1 MASSNLLLWTFS
13 RSGSPTTPFRFHGH
27 PDAVWARMIP
37 APANVL
43 GRLSTIVMDFENHVS
58 GTPRNNLHRGI
69 AEFLKLYYEGRTEL
83 PADESNGNNPVS
95 RYKVATDSWRQLDE
109 IYKRTGEPSYA
120 AMRDLVAQILPT
132 GKPAH
137 TRDLAAQTIGLCLI
151 DPKQEKHAK
160 LIQANVE
167 QLLSLQ
173 RAGGHWSVKF
183 DPNYAITEM
192 QTGESLY
199 ALCLAGLGP
208 DHPAVRRGV
217 LALLGRQQE
226 FGGWFDLNPY
236 EQFRTPFR
244 ETQWALIALS
254 SLYPSSTPARPGWNS
269 PLGPQPAVLRAES
282 PARLIRDL
290 ERIWDV
296 PDAALRQQVLAQLGH
311 ESPLVR
317 AAACRTL
324 GRVGDETTISG
335 VASCLG
341 DESKVV
347 RRAAAEAVRRM
358 GNRFSGS
365 RRPGESQAQLRMVA
379 ELTRALTSSDDRTRR
394 GATRLFAAHFRDLSQ
409 ETNLLDPLM
418 QLCGDR
424 DPVVAMQAIKAL
436 WKWWYWRADSG
447 VRNRIEDRL
456 IAALAEPRHPWVR
469 RNLIEALYIIGDDN
483 IRYLY
488 QSWVPSLAMAESR
501 RRATA
506 GQHDTVNRLGAKYV
520 AVLEG
525 GNSLAARGGAAR
537 DVGILRAA
545 CTGGG
550 SAMTSS
556 RCSSTTKWS
565 PGRGCACV
573 STGGPQSSDPE
584 VGAASFGHSTRRPLG
599 GARAGSYA
607 TTG

>member
-1 MASSNLLLWTFS
+1 MPCAW
-13 RSGSPTTPFRFHGH
+13 P
-27 PDAVWARMIP
+27 
-37 APANVL
+37 
-43 GRLSTIVMDFENHVS
+43 VS
-58 GTPRNNLHRGI
+58 GPI
-69 AEFLKLYYEGRTEL
+69 
-83 PADESNGNNPVS
+83 
-95 RYKVATDSWRQLDE
+95 
-109 IYKRTGEPSYA
+109 
-120 AMRDLVAQILPT
+120 
-132 GKPAH
+132 
-137 TRDLAAQTIGLCLI
+137 TRPC
-151 DPKQEKHAK
+151 
-160 LIQANVE
+160 VE
-167 QLLSLQ
+167 
-173 RAGGHWSVKF
+173 VF
-183 DPNYAITEM
+183 
-192 QTGESLY
+192 
-199 ALCLAGLGP
+199 
-208 DHPAVRRGV
+208 V
-217 LALLGRQQE
+217 ALLARQQE

-254 SLYPSSTPARPGWNS
+254 SLYPSSTSARPGWNS

-436 WKWWYWRADSG
+436 VEMVVLAGRLWREKS
-447 VRNRIEDRL
+447 NRRQIDRGFSR
-456 IAALAEPRHPWVR
+456 AASSLGAAQSDRGSLYHR
-469 RNLIEALYIIGDDN
+469 RRQYPLP
-483 IRYLY
+483 
-488 QSWVPSLAMAESR
+488 VPKLGSLAR
-501 RRATA
+501 H
-506 GQHDTVNRLGAKYV
+506 G
-520 AVLEG
+520 
-525 GNSLAARGGAAR
+525 
-537 DVGILRAA
+537 
-545 CTGGG
+545 
-550 SAMTSS
+550 
-556 RCSSTTKWS
+556 
-565 PGRGCACV
+565 
-573 STGGPQSSDPE
+573 
-584 VGAASFGHSTRRPLG
+584 
-599 GARAGSYA
+599 
-607 TTG
+607 